1 MKASVIYTPALF
13 VLPAF
18 VHAAS
23 TSCSQGITV
32 IDGSISCSGTD
43 CTIMCGGKSS
53 KVVGQLFFSLA
64 IDERSFRRRI
74 LIFMPPAPN
83 DASCPGSVNAKCN
96 GQQVSISGAQA
107 AQGIQSSSA
116 QALAGSSTGVG
127 QATSIVIGIQA
138 NSTGG
143 ARASST
149 TGFQGISSW
158 GIQATSTIGAP
169 GGQIT
174 FPGGFIGFPDGS

>member
-64 IDERSFRRRI
+64 IDERSFQRRI

-83 DASCPGSVNAKCN
+83 DTSCPGSVNATCN

-116 QALAGSSTGVG
+116 QVLAGSSTAAG
-127 QATSIVIGIQA
+127 QATSIIGIQA

-143 ARASST
+143 AQASST
-149 TGFQGISSW
+149 TGFQGISS
-158 GIQATSTIGAP
+158 GGMQATPTIGAP

-174 FPGGFIGFPDGS
+174 FPGGFVGFPDGS